1 MRITGFIPGIRARCV
16 GMNYGIKSFTL
27 LLINPQS
34 LSPTEK
40 IKGHIQFFV
49 GVTKGFKINMIFYIG
64 DSESK
69 FSSEKMFLNQGMTLA
84 FSHGTPSL
92 NTFPFS

>member
-1 MRITGFIPGIRARCV
+1 MCRDELWYQKFHTFVDKPSVSITHR
-16 GMNYGIKSFTL
+16 K
-27 LLINPQS
+27 
-34 LSPTEK
+34 K
-40 IKGHIQFFV
+40 KGHIQFFV

-92 NTFPFS
+92 NTIPFS